1 MTRETMHQHTHT
13 GPIQFVSVTVMAIV
27 GINLVRLGAAWL
39 TSMPRTETAGKAIG
53 ALVHFGS

>member
-1 MTRETMHQHTHT
+1 MHQHTHT

>member
-1 MTRETMHQHTHT
+1 MHQHTHT
-13 GPIQFVSVTVMAIV
+13 GIIQFASVTVMAIV

-39 TSMPRTETAGKAIG
+39 ANNKSTEQAGKAIG

>member
-1 MTRETMHQHTHT
+1 MHQHTHT
-13 GPIQFVSVTVMAIV
+13 GVIQFASVTVMAIV

-39 TSMPRTETAGKAIG
+39 ASKPQTEAAGKAIG